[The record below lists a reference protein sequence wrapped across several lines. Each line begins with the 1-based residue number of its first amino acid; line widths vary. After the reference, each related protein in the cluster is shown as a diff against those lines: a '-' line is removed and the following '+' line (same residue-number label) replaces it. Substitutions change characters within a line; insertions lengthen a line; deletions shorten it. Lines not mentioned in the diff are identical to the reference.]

1 MLYFYKGK
9 QIMNRTYL
17 LVIVFFILGGATAW
31 YLRSSDAARTTLAGW
46 DRDFK
51 VENTGEIH
59 KIFLADR
66 KGETITLE
74 RNSDLWQYNGKW
86 RARPN
91 AMENIL
97 DAIRRVEMKYKPPQ
111 AMVEHMV
118 KDLATNGIKVE
129 LYDRDEKLIKAYYV
143 GGATADERGTY
154 MIMEGA
160 EQPYVTHIPSWEGNL
175 RFRYNLKGDDWR
187 DRTIF
192 PFEEETLQ
200 SVSIEYPK
208 QRNKSFRAIKKEG
221 GYEVKPFHDIT
232 PETNLPLSQS
242 NTAFFFESVPTLQAE
257 AFENG
262 NPVRDSITRLVPFAI
277 ITVKAN
283 SDRQRTVRL
292 YPILPKKV
300 LDPETGLWKGPE
312 EVERYFAEISNG
324 DFMLVQHRVFRR
336 ILWAYP
342 FFFDG
347 AATPEQLQ

>member
-1 MLYFYKGK
+1 MKFT
-9 QIMNRTYL
+9 RL
-17 LVIVFFILGGATAW
+17 LLIIFVVLGGATAW
-31 YLRSSDAARTTLAGW
+31 YLLSEEDQGTTLAGW

-51 VENTGEIH
+51 VENTDRIH

-66 KGETITLE
+66 KGETVTLE
-74 RNSDLWQYNGKW
+74 RHSDSWRYNGKW
-86 RARPN
+86 KARPN
-91 AMENIL
+91 AMENLL
-97 DAIRRVEMKYKPPQ
+97 DAVRRVEMKYKPPR

-129 LYDRDEKLIKAYYV
+129 LYDENEELIKAYYV

-192 PFEEETLQ
+192 PIKEDIIK

-208 QRNKSFRAIKKEG
+208 QKNQSFRAFKKKG
-221 GYEVKPFHDIT
+221 HYEVEPFFDFT
-232 PETNLPLSQS
+232 PIMDLPLSLW
-242 NTAFFFESVPTLQAE
+242 NTEFFFMSIPTLEAE
-257 AFENG
+257 AFEND
-262 NPVRDSITRLVPFAI
+262 NPVQDSITQLVPFAI
-277 ITVKAN
+277 ITLTDLN
-283 SDRQRTVRL
+283 DNQRTVRL
-292 YPILPKKV
+292 FPIMPKKV
-300 LDPETGLWKGPE
+300 LDPETGQWKGPT

-336 ILWAYP
+336 ILWGYK
-342 FFFDG
+342 FFFEKEED
-347 AATPEQLQ
+347 TT